1 MMASRITS
9 DILKTANSFDKD
21 ELRIEYLRNN
31 STAAVKEMIN
41 INFNPNINFLLPD
54 GSPDLSFGD
63 GTEFKPRNNYFPNN
77 SSGDDGATLNY
88 EIRKMYLFVEG
99 LSPNNLTQLKR
110 ETLWIQLLNSL
121 GEDEAE
127 DISLCKDK
135 KLQEKYKKLTH
146 ELCHKTFPEFVSQP
160 KEELK
165 RDTKGRF
172 SKKEK
177 NKRDTK

>member
-1 MMASRITS
+1 MPSRITS
-9 DILKTANSFDKD
+9 DILKTANSFVDD
-21 ELRIEYLRNN
+21 ESRIEYLRK
-31 STAAVKEMIN
+31 TATPAVKEMIN
-41 INFNPNINFLLPD
+41 MNFNENIKFLLPE
-54 GSPDLSFGD
+54 GSPDLNFGSD
-63 GTEFKPRNNYFPNN
+63 EEFKPRNNYFPNN

-121 GEDEAE
+121 GADEAE

-135 KLQEKYKKLTH
+135 KLHEKYKKVTH
-146 ELCHKTFPEFVSQP
+146 LVCHKTFPEFVSQP
-160 KEELK
+160 KENLK

-172 SKKEK
+172 SSKKKKE
-177 NKRDTK
+177 RA

>member
-1 MMASRITS
+1 MPSRITS
-9 DILKTANSFDKD
+9 DIFKTANSFVDD
-21 ELRIEYLRNN
+21 ESRIEYLRQ
-31 STAAVKEMIN
+31 SATMAVKEMIN
-41 INFNPNINFLLPD
+41 INFNPNIVFLLPE
-54 GSPDLSFGD
+54 GSPDLSFD
-63 GTEFKPRNNYFPNN
+63 DNTEFKPRNNYFPNN

-99 LSPNNLTQLKR
+99 SSPNNLNQLKR

-121 GEDEAE
+121 GSDEAE

-146 ELCHKTFPEFVSQP
+146 ELCHKTFPEFVTQP
-160 KEELK
+160 QEKLK

-172 SKKEK
+172 SKKKKEVE
-177 NKRDTK
+177 

>member
-1 MMASRITS
+1 MPSRITS
-9 DILKTANSFDKD
+9 DIFKTANSFEKD
-21 ELRIEYLRNN
+21 ESRIKYLRE
-31 STAAVKEMIN
+31 TATIAVKEMIN
-41 INFNPNINFLLPD
+41 INFNPDVKFLLPE
-54 GSPDLSFGD
+54 GSPDLNFGD
-63 GTEFKPRNNYFPNN
+63 QDEFKPRNSYFPNN

-99 LSPNNLTQLKR
+99 LSPQNITQLKR

-121 GEDEAE
+121 GSDEAE

-146 ELCHKTFPEFVSQP
+146 KLCHQAFPEFVSQP
-160 KEELK
+160 KENHK

-172 SKKEK
+172 SKKNKEK
-177 NKRDTK
+177 